1 MARPLRIEYL
11 NPTHCLQYQLL
22 NWRKSKNLKEG
33 YYNAKTKRIT
43 LVSHVFVCTNDRG
56 GERRS
61 CADNNSQ
68 LIKSKLKD
76 AVNEKGWKGKIRIST
91 SGCMG
96 LCAKGSNVMIY
107 PQKVWFSEVFPDDL
121 DEIVSTLERVMSDD

>member
-1 MARPLRIEYL
+1 MMLKQKKSPY
-11 NPTHCLQYQLL
+11 HC
-22 NWRKSKNLKEG
+22 
-33 YYNAKTKRIT
+33 
-43 LVSHVFVCTNDRG
+43 HVFVCTNDRN
-56 GERRS
+56 GERKS

-76 AVNEKGWKGKIRIST
+76 AVNEKGWKGKVRIST

-107 PQKVWFSEVFPDDL
+107 PQKVWLSEVFPDDV
-121 DEIVSTLERVMSDD
+121 DEIVSTIEHVMTDD